1 MKGKFLAVLVAVI
14 TLTSCAGLTQ
24 VTVPQSNINYIG
36 EDIETCRRVDFTL
49 VKTYF
54 LGIGGMSERAR
65 NTNIIDELM
74 KKANLQT
81 NESLAYISVS
91 KNVNSFLIFTE
102 VKLTAS
108 GYVVRPV
115 KEESPELVHDE
126 SDYMQGSEYLSTKQ
140 MKQLY
145 KSLNRRILYAVTR
158 DDLIKIKED
167 IDNDVAAGKLSSE
180 YSQKLL
186 DKIYDRLLQ

>member
-1 MKGKFLAVLVAVI
+1 MKGKLLALLVAI
-14 TLTSCAGLTQ
+14 IALSSCAGLTQ

-36 EDIETCRRVDFTL
+36 EDIETCRRVEFTL

-74 KKANLQT
+74 KKANLQA

-91 KNVNSFLIFTE
+91 KNVNSYLIFTE

-108 GYVVRPV
+108 GYVVRP
-115 KEESPELVHDE
+115 KQGEYPEHTQNELG
-126 SDYMQGSEYLSTKQ
+126 DYVSQKQ

-145 KSLNRRILYAVTR
+145 KSLNRRILYAVTM

-167 IDNDVAAGKLSSE
+167 VDNDVAAGKLSSE

-186 DKIYDRLLQ
+186 EKIYDRLLQ

>member
-1 MKGKFLAVLVAVI
+1 MKGKFSALLVVI
-14 TLTSCAGLTQ
+14 IALSSCAGLTQ
-24 VTVPQSNINYIG
+24 VTVPQSNINYMG
-36 EDIETCRRVDFTL
+36 EDIETCRRVEFTL

-54 LGIGGMSERAR
+54 MGIGGMSERAR

-91 KNVNSFLIFTE
+91 RNINTYLIYTE
-102 VKLTAS
+102 VKFTAS
-108 GYVVRPV
+108 GYVVRPKV
-115 KEESPELVHDE
+115 VEQDE
-126 SDYMQGSEYLSTKQ
+126 VAEKQESEYVSPKQ

-145 KSLNRRILYAVTR
+145 KSLNRRINYAVTR

-167 IDNDVAAGKLSSE
+167 IDNDTATGKLSSE

-186 DKIYDRLLQ
+186 DKIYNRL